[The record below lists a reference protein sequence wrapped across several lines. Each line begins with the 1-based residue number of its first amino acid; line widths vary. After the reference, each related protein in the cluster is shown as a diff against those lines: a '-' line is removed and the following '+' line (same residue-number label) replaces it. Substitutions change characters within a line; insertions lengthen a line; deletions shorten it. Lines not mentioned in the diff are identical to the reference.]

1 MSEKKSVRL
10 NKLAKEF
17 NVSMDRILSF
27 LENKGVEGIK
37 PSSKIPHDLHMDL
50 LGEFQPDLRA
60 KIAADIA
67 SKQREAKREEQR
79 IQEEQTKIKEEE
91 EKQKADTIDDKK
103 KKTSP
108 KKESDSGIE
117 NKAIKV
123 LGKIDL
129 DKSKE
134 ESETHE
140 ISETTEDAVN
150 TETGVIKA
158 EAKKL
163 SGPKITGA
171 KIDLE
176 KLTPNKKSPVATSA
190 GKIGDP
196 KKKRKRITNK
206 INPKKFVKNK
216 GKTAKTPIEI
226 SPEEAQRRI
235 RETLAKLQ
243 GGGKKKSVKNRR
255 EKRLAHKE
263 IADQELQ
270 EKVTEGKTI
279 KIAEFATAN
288 ELSTM
293 MEVPVNEI
301 IASLMSLGFMV
312 TMNQRLDAET
322 LQIIVED
329 FGFEV
334 EFVGA
339 DVQESIDIEES
350 DKEGDLLERSP
361 IVTIMGHVDHG
372 KTSLLDYIREANV
385 IAGEAGGITQHIG
398 AYEVTLPNGKRISF
412 LDTPGHEAF
421 TAMRARGAKITDIV
435 VIVIAADDRVM
446 PQTKEA
452 ISHAQAADVP
462 IIFAINKVDKDTSDP
477 EKIKGELA
485 ELNLL
490 VEDWGG
496 KIQSQDISAKTG
508 LGVPEILEKILLE
521 SEMLEL
527 KANPNRSAVGSV
539 IEASL
544 DKGKGYVTTIL
555 VQKGT
560 LKVGD
565 YVLAGSYSGKIKAL
579 LNERGNPIKEA
590 GPSTPATLLGLNG
603 APTAGDV
610 FIVMESEQE
619 AKKVATKRMQLQR
632 EQSVRTQKHI
642 TLDEIGRRIALGDFQ
657 ELNII
662 VKGDVDGSIEALS
675 DSLEKL
681 STDAIKVNIIQ
692 KAVGQIS
699 ESDIMLASASDAI
712 VIGFQVRPSLQA
724 RKLAETEQIDIRLYS
739 VIYQAIEEIKLAME
753 GMLSPDFEEKIVC
766 NIEIRETFK
775 ISKVGTIAGCMVLD
789 GKLNRKSGIRIIR
802 DGVVVYTGKLSSLK
816 RFKDDVQEV
825 QKGYECGLSIEN
837 YNDIKVGDI
846 VEGYEEVEVKRTL

>member
-103 KKTSP
+103 KKSSP
-108 KKESDSGIE
+108 KKESDSGLE
-117 NKAIKV
+117 NKAVKV

-462 IIFAINKVDKDTSDP
+462 IIFAINKVDKDTSDS

-527 KANPNRSAVGSV
+527 KANPNRLAVGSV

>member
-1 MSEKKSVRL
+1 MSKKKSVRL

-17 NVSMDRILSF
+17 NVGMDRILVF
-27 LENKGVEGIK
+27 LDEKGVEGIK
-37 PSSKIPHDLHMDL
+37 PSSKISYDLYIDL
-50 LGEFQPDLRA
+50 LGEFQPDLKAKLAADLASKERENKREQQRIEEEQALELDQEKKKEA
-60 KIAADIA
+60 KIEKEKKKEVEKKDSDKIE
-67 SKQREAKREEQR
+67 KT
-79 IQEEQTKIKEEE
+79 IQEDINVLEKTDLDTKDKSSDKEEE
-91 EKQKADTIDDKK
+91 VQKEAEKDIT
-103 KKTSP
+103 
-108 KKESDSGIE
+108 
-117 NKAIKV
+117 
-123 LGKIDL
+123 L
-129 DKSKE
+129 
-134 ESETHE
+134 
-140 ISETTEDAVN
+140 
-150 TETGVIKA
+150 IKA
-158 EAKKL
+158 KAETL
-163 SGPKITGA
+163 SGPKITGQ
-171 KIDLE
+171 KINLE
-176 KLTPNKKSPVATSA
+176 KLAPKKKKPVATSSSDE
-190 GKIGDP
+190 ISQ

-206 INPKKFVKNK
+206 VNPKKFVKNR
-216 GKTAKTPIEI
+216 GKAAKTPVEI
-226 SPEEAQRRI
+226 DPEEAQKRI

-255 EKRLAHKE
+255 EKRQAHKE

-270 EKVTEGKTI
+270 VRTEGSKMI

-293 MEVPVNEI
+293 MDIPVTEI
-301 IASLMSLGFMV
+301 IASLMSLGLMV

-322 LQIIVED
+322 LQIIIED

-339 DVQESIDIEES
+339 DVQESIEIEEEDS
-350 DKEGDLLERSP
+350 DEELLERAP

-372 KTSLLDYIREANV
+372 KTSLLDYIREENV

-398 AYEVTLPNGKRISF
+398 AYEVTLPNSKKISF

-421 TAMRARGAKITDIV
+421 TAMRARGAKVTDIV
-435 VIVIAADDRVM
+435 VIVVAADDRVM

-462 IIFAINKVDKDTSDP
+462 IIFAINKVDRDTADS

-485 ELNLL
+485 EMNLL

-508 LGVPEILEKILLE
+508 LGIPEILEKILLE

-527 KANPNRSAVGSV
+527 KANPNRRAVGSV

-565 YVLAGSYSGKIKAL
+565 YVLAGSYSGKIKSL
-579 LNERGNPIKEA
+579 LNERGNEITEA

-610 FIVMESEQE
+610 FNVMESEQE
-619 AKKVATKRMQLQR
+619 AKKIATKRMQLQR
-632 EQSVRTQKHI
+632 EQSVRTTKHI
-642 TLDEIGRRIALGDFQ
+642 TLDEIGRRIALGEFQ
-657 ELNII
+657 ELNVI

-681 STDAIKVNIIQ
+681 STDEIKVNILQ
-692 KAVGQIS
+692 KSVGQIS
-699 ESDIMLASASDAI
+699 ESDVMLAAASDAI
-712 VIGFQVRPSLQA
+712 IIGFQVRPSLQA

-739 VIYQAIEEIKLAME
+739 VIYKAIEEMTLAME
-753 GMLSPDFEEKIVC
+753 GMLSPDVEEKIVC

-789 GKLNRKSGIRIIR
+789 GKLNRKTGIRIIR
-802 DGVVVYTGKLSSLK
+802 DGVVVYTGVLSSLK
-816 RFKDDVQEV
+816 RFKDDIQEV
-825 QKGYECGLSIEN
+825 QKGFECGLSIEN

-846 VEGYEEVEVKRTL
+846 VEGYDEVEVKRSL

>member
-1 MSEKKSVRL
+1 MSKKKSVRL

-17 NVSMDRILSF
+17 NVGMDRILVF
-27 LENKGVEGIK
+27 LDEKGVEGIK
-37 PSSKIPHDLHMDL
+37 PSSKISYDLYIDL
-50 LGEFQPDLRA
+50 LGEFQPDLKAKLAADLASKERENKREQQRIEEEQALELDQEKKKEA
-60 KIAADIA
+60 KIEKEKKKEVEKKDSDKIE
-67 SKQREAKREEQR
+67 KT
-79 IQEEQTKIKEEE
+79 IQEDINVLEKTDLDTKDKSSDKEEE
-91 EKQKADTIDDKK
+91 VQKEA
-103 KKTSP
+103 
-108 KKESDSGIE
+108 
-117 NKAIKV
+117 
-123 LGKIDL
+123 
-129 DKSKE
+129 E
-134 ESETHE
+134 EDITL
-140 ISETTEDAVN
+140 
-150 TETGVIKA
+150 IKA
-158 EAKKL
+158 KAKTL
-163 SGPKITGA
+163 SGPKITGQT
-171 KIDLE
+171 IDLE
-176 KLTPNKKSPVATSA
+176 KLAPKKKKPVATSSSDE
-190 GKIGDP
+190 ISQ

-206 INPKKFVKNK
+206 VNPKKFVKNR
-216 GKTAKTPIEI
+216 GKAAKTPVEI
-226 SPEEAQRRI
+226 DPEEAQKRI

-255 EKRLAHKE
+255 EKRQAHKE

-270 EKVTEGKTI
+270 VRTEGSKMI

-293 MEVPVNEI
+293 MDIPVTEI
-301 IASLMSLGFMV
+301 IASLMSLGLMV

-322 LQIIVED
+322 LQIIIED

-339 DVQESIDIEES
+339 DVQESIEIEEEDS
-350 DKEGDLLERSP
+350 DEELLERAP

-372 KTSLLDYIREANV
+372 KTSLLDYIREENV

-398 AYEVTLPNGKRISF
+398 AYEVTLPNSKKISF

-421 TAMRARGAKITDIV
+421 TAMRARGAKVTDIV
-435 VIVIAADDRVM
+435 VIVVAADDRVM

-462 IIFAINKVDKDTSDP
+462 IIFAINKVDRDTADS

-485 ELNLL
+485 EMNLL

-508 LGVPEILEKILLE
+508 LGIPEILEKILLE

-527 KANPNRSAVGSV
+527 KANPNRRAVGSV

-565 YVLAGSYSGKIKAL
+565 YVLAGSYSGKIKSL
-579 LNERGNPIKEA
+579 LNERGNEITEA

-610 FIVMESEQE
+610 FNVMESEQE
-619 AKKVATKRMQLQR
+619 AKKIATKRMQLQR
-632 EQSVRTQKHI
+632 EQSVRTTKHI
-642 TLDEIGRRIALGDFQ
+642 TLDEIGRRIALGEFQ
-657 ELNII
+657 ELNVI

-681 STDAIKVNIIQ
+681 STDEIKVNILQ
-692 KAVGQIS
+692 KSVGQIS
-699 ESDIMLASASDAI
+699 ESDVMLAAASDAI
-712 VIGFQVRPSLQA
+712 IIGFQVRPSLQA

-739 VIYQAIEEIKLAME
+739 VIYKAIEEMTLAME
-753 GMLSPDFEEKIVC
+753 GMLSPDVEEKIVC

-789 GKLNRKSGIRIIR
+789 GKLNRKTGIRIIR
-802 DGVVVYTGKLSSLK
+802 DGVVVYTGVLSSLK

-825 QKGYECGLSIEN
+825 QKGFECGLSIEN

-846 VEGYEEVEVKRTL
+846 VEGYDEVEVKRSL

>member
-27 LENKGVEGIK
+27 LENKGVKGIK
-37 PSSKIPHDLHMDL
+37 PSSKIPHELHMDL
-50 LGEFQPDLRA
+50 LGEFQPDIKA

-67 SKQREAKREEQR
+67 SKEREAHREEQR
-79 IQEEQTKIKEEE
+79 ISEEKNKAKKKEEKKTEKTSDKETNEKKNLINE
-91 EKQKADTIDDKK
+91 EKTELKVLRKIDLESKQKEEKILEGKIEK
-103 KKTSP
+103 QNI
-108 KKESDSGIE
+108 ESSSKISNEDSGII
-117 NKAIKV
+117 KAEAEKL
-123 LGKIDL
+123 LGPKITGEKIDL
-129 DKSKE
+129 DKL
-134 ESETHE
+134 
-140 ISETTEDAVN
+140 VP
-150 TETGVIKA
+150 
-158 EAKKL
+158 KK
-163 SGPKITGA
+163 K
-171 KIDLE
+171 
-176 KLTPNKKSPVATSA
+176 PVATSS
-190 GKIGDP
+190 GDLKEQ

-206 INPKKFVKNK
+206 ASANKFVNDRRKSNK
-216 GKTAKTPIEI
+216 QIVEI
-226 SPEEAQRRI
+226 SPEEAQKKI

-255 EKRLAHKE
+255 EKRQAHKE
-263 IADQELQ
+263 IADQELL
-270 EKVTEGKTI
+270 EKTAENKIV

-301 IASLMSLGFMV
+301 ISSLMSLGFMV

-329 FGFEV
+329 FGYEV

-339 DVQESIDIEES
+339 DVQESIDIEE
-350 DKEGDLLERSP
+350 DEKEDLVERSP

-372 KTSLLDYIREANV
+372 KTSLLDYIRESNV

-398 AYEVTLPNGKRISF
+398 AYEVTLSNGKSISF

-421 TAMRARGAKITDIV
+421 TAMRARGAKVTDIV

-462 IIFAINKVDKDTSDP
+462 IIFAINKIDKETSDS
-477 EKIKGELA
+477 EKIKAELA
-485 ELNLL
+485 EMNLL

-521 SEMLEL
+521 AEMLEL

-560 LKVGD
+560 LRVGD
-565 YVLAGSYSGKIKAL
+565 YVLAGSFSGKVKAL
-579 LNERGNPIKEA
+579 LNERGGYIQEA

-610 FIVMESEQE
+610 FNVMESEQE
-619 AKKVATKRMQLQR
+619 AKKIAIKRTQLQR
-632 EQSVRTQKHI
+632 EQSVRTQKHV
-642 TLDEIGRRIALGDFQ
+642 TLDEIGRRIALGEFQ

-681 STDAIKVNIIQ
+681 STDSIKINIIQ

-724 RKLAETEQIDIRLYS
+724 RKLAENEQIDVRLYS
-739 VIYQAIEEIKLAME
+739 VIYKAIEEIKLAME

-766 NIEIRETFK
+766 NIEIREIFK

-789 GKLNRKSGIRIIR
+789 GKLNRKTGIRIIR
-802 DGVVVYTGKLSSLK
+802 DGVVVYTGNLSSLK

-846 VEGYEEVEVKRTL
+846 VEGYDEVEVKRTL

>member
-1 MSEKKSVRL
+1 MSKKKSVRL

-17 NVSMDRILSF
+17 NVGMDRILVF
-27 LENKGVEGIK
+27 LDEKGVEGIK
-37 PSSKIPHDLHMDL
+37 PSSKISYDLYIDL
-50 LGEFQPDLRA
+50 LGEFQPDLKA
-60 KIAADIA
+60 KLAADLA
-67 SKQREAKREEQR
+67 SKERENKREQQR
-79 IQEEQTKIKEEE
+79 IEEEQALELDQEKKKEAEIEKEKKKEVEKKDSDKIEKTIQEDINVLEKTDLDTKDKSSDKEEE
-91 EKQKADTIDDKK
+91 VQKEAEKDIT
-103 KKTSP
+103 
-108 KKESDSGIE
+108 
-117 NKAIKV
+117 
-123 LGKIDL
+123 L
-129 DKSKE
+129 
-134 ESETHE
+134 
-140 ISETTEDAVN
+140 
-150 TETGVIKA
+150 IKA
-158 EAKKL
+158 KAETL
-163 SGPKITGA
+163 SGPKITGQT
-171 KIDLE
+171 IDLE
-176 KLTPNKKSPVATSA
+176 KLAPKKKKPVATSSSDE
-190 GKIGDP
+190 ISQ

-206 INPKKFVKNK
+206 VNPKKFVKNR
-216 GKTAKTPIEI
+216 GKAAKTPVEI
-226 SPEEAQRRI
+226 DPEEAQKRI

-243 GGGKKKSVKNRR
+243 GGGKKRSVKNRR
-255 EKRLAHKE
+255 EKRQAHKE

-270 EKVTEGKTI
+270 VRTEGSKMI

-293 MEVPVNEI
+293 MDIPVTEI
-301 IASLMSLGFMV
+301 IASLMSLGLMV

-322 LQIIVED
+322 LQIIIED

-339 DVQESIDIEES
+339 DVQESIEIEEEDS
-350 DKEGDLLERSP
+350 DEELLERAP

-372 KTSLLDYIREANV
+372 KTSLLDYIREENV

-398 AYEVTLPNGKRISF
+398 AYEVTLPNSKKISF

-421 TAMRARGAKITDIV
+421 TAMRARGAKVTDIV
-435 VIVIAADDRVM
+435 VIVVAADDRVM

-462 IIFAINKVDKDTSDP
+462 IIFAINKVDRDTADS

-485 ELNLL
+485 EMNLL

-508 LGVPEILEKILLE
+508 LGIPEILEKILLE

-527 KANPNRSAVGSV
+527 KANPNRRAVGSV

-565 YVLAGSYSGKIKAL
+565 YVLAGSYSGKIKSL
-579 LNERGNPIKEA
+579 LNERGNEITEA

-610 FIVMESEQE
+610 FNVMESEQE
-619 AKKVATKRMQLQR
+619 AKKIATKRMQLQR
-632 EQSVRTQKHI
+632 EQSVRTTKHI
-642 TLDEIGRRIALGDFQ
+642 TLDEIGRRIALGEFQ
-657 ELNII
+657 ELNVI

-681 STDAIKVNIIQ
+681 STDEIKVNILQ
-692 KAVGQIS
+692 KSVGQIS
-699 ESDIMLASASDAI
+699 ESDVMLAAASDAI
-712 VIGFQVRPSLQA
+712 IIGFQVRPSLQA

-739 VIYQAIEEIKLAME
+739 VIYKAIEEMTLAME
-753 GMLSPDFEEKIVC
+753 GMLSPDVEEKIVC

-789 GKLNRKSGIRIIR
+789 GKLNRKTGIRIIR
-802 DGVVVYTGKLSSLK
+802 DGVVVYTGVLSSLK

-825 QKGYECGLSIEN
+825 QKGFECGLSIEN

-846 VEGYEEVEVKRTL
+846 VEGYDEVEVKRSL

>member
-17 NVSMDRILSF
+17 NVGMDRILVF
-27 LENKGVEGIK
+27 LDEKGVEGIK
-37 PSSKIPHDLHMDL
+37 PSSKISYDLYMDL
-50 LGEFQPDLRA
+50 LGEFHPDLKAKLAADLASKEREDKREQQRIEEEQALELEQEKKKEA
-60 KIAADIA
+60 KI
-67 SKQREAKREEQR
+67 EQEKKKEVEKKDSDKIEKT
-79 IQEEQTKIKEEE
+79 IQEDINVLEKTDLDTKDKSSDKEEE
-91 EKQKADTIDDKK
+91 VQKEAEKDIT
-103 KKTSP
+103 
-108 KKESDSGIE
+108 
-117 NKAIKV
+117 
-123 LGKIDL
+123 L
-129 DKSKE
+129 
-134 ESETHE
+134 
-140 ISETTEDAVN
+140 
-150 TETGVIKA
+150 IKA
-158 EAKKL
+158 KAETL
-163 SGPKITGA
+163 SGPKITGQ
-171 KIDLE
+171 KINLE
-176 KLTPNKKSPVATSA
+176 KLAPKKKKPVATSSSDE
-190 GKIGDP
+190 ISQ

-206 INPKKFVKNK
+206 VNPKKFVKNR
-216 GKTAKTPIEI
+216 GKAAKTPVEI
-226 SPEEAQRRI
+226 DPEEAQKRI

-255 EKRLAHKE
+255 EKRQAHKE

-270 EKVTEGKTI
+270 VRTEESKMI

-293 MEVPVNEI
+293 MDIPVTEI
-301 IASLMSLGFMV
+301 IASLMSLGLMV

-322 LQIIVED
+322 LQIIIED

-339 DVQESIDIEES
+339 DVQESIEIEEEDS
-350 DKEGDLLERSP
+350 DEELLERAP

-372 KTSLLDYIREANV
+372 KTSLLDYIREENV

-398 AYEVTLPNGKRISF
+398 AYEVTLPNSKKISF

-421 TAMRARGAKITDIV
+421 TAMRARGAKVTDIV
-435 VIVIAADDRVM
+435 VIVVAADDRVM

-462 IIFAINKVDKDTSDP
+462 IIFAINKVDRDTADS

-485 ELNLL
+485 EMNLL

-508 LGVPEILEKILLE
+508 LGIPEILEKILLE

-527 KANPNRSAVGSV
+527 KANPNRRAVGSV

-565 YVLAGSYSGKIKAL
+565 YVLAGSYSGKIKSL
-579 LNERGNPIKEA
+579 LNERGNEITEA

-610 FIVMESEQE
+610 FNVMESEQE
-619 AKKVATKRMQLQR
+619 AKKIATKRMQLQR
-632 EQSVRTQKHI
+632 EQSVRTTKHI
-642 TLDEIGRRIALGDFQ
+642 TLDEIGRRIALGEFQ
-657 ELNII
+657 ELNVI

-681 STDAIKVNIIQ
+681 STDEIKVNILQ
-692 KAVGQIS
+692 KSVGQIS
-699 ESDIMLASASDAI
+699 ESDVMLAAASDAI
-712 VIGFQVRPSLQA
+712 IIGFQVRPSLQA

-739 VIYQAIEEIKLAME
+739 VIYKAIEEMTLAME
-753 GMLSPDFEEKIVC
+753 GMLSPDVEEKIVC

-789 GKLNRKSGIRIIR
+789 GKLNRKTGIRIIR
-802 DGVVVYTGKLSSLK
+802 DGVVVYTGVLSSLK
-816 RFKDDVQEV
+816 RFKDDIQEV
-825 QKGYECGLSIEN
+825 QKGFECGLSIEN

-846 VEGYEEVEVKRTL
+846 VEGYDEVEVKRSL